1 MQKNRVTQ
9 QPDGVRLKV
18 TSPSFYLWLFGPQSN
33 FNPYSD
39 IVGRNIHTHICYIN
53 LLTAKLPLC
62 LVWTAISHA
71 WWWFLSDRVLR
82 YLRIVSSCWLVRIP
96 LNPIRYPS
104 SPHEIPMK
112 SQWNHHSIPF
122 NPLKFPVDPTLNH
135 MKSWNLCT
143 TSSVW
148 PLSRSG
154 ACSCGRGRW
163 WLFHLNITPVL
174 NGTLR

>member
-1 MQKNRVTQ
+1 MVCDSKWQAHHSIYDCSGLNQ
-9 QPDGVRLKV
+9 ISIHILI
-18 TSPSFYLWLFGPQSN
+18 LWGEISIPI
-33 FNPYSD
+33 Y
-39 IVGRNIHTHICYIN
+39 

-71 WWWFLSDRVLR
+71 WCWFLSDRVLR

-96 LNPIRYPS
+96 LNPVRYPS

-135 MKSWNLCT
+135 MKSLLAAST

-163 WLFHLNITPVL
+163 WLFHLNITPF
-174 NGTLR
+174 